1 MMDTGRSRSPALAGL
16 LSAIIPGLGQ
26 VYNRQWGKGVG
37 FLAGAL
43 GLMVGLSK
51 LADQA
56 QLERAAAD
64 APIGSFGPILIV
76 LLLLL
81 TLLIWSIVDAARTA
95 RRTRP

>member
-1 MMDTGRSRSPALAGL
+1 MDTGRERSPALAGL

-56 QLERAAAD
+56 QLERLAAD
-64 APIGSFGPILIV
+64 APLGSFGSLLTV

-81 TLLIWSIVDAARTA
+81 ALLIWSIVDAVRTA
-95 RRTRP
+95 KQCQQ